1 MPYDSERRRFA
12 ATAVEV
18 SSMLVS
24 RFQRSKYSSAPS
36 SMNAHAAAPIILNAM
51 LRRCML
57 RSEKFNGDVAGG
69 DVP

>member
-24 RFQRSKYSSAPS
+24 RFQRSKYS